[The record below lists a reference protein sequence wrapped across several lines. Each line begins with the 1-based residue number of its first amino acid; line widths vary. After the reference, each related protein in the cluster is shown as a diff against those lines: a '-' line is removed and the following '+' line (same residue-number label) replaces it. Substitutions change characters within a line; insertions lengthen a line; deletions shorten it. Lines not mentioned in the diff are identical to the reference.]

1 MNVPPKE
8 FIRVMPNVLKVFVVE
23 IYKKAGV
30 SDEDANFLTDLLA
43 TNDLRGVFSHGT
55 RQTAAYARLMRD
67 GKVNPRP
74 KVRLVD
80 ESPTTAIYDGDGGL
94 GYFPSYR
101 AAQAAVKKAKALG
114 LGGAISRNHNH
125 FGAAGIYSRVA
136 MEADC
141 IGFSV
146 SAHRF
151 ERSTGSLVYSAGGG
165 SPMSFAIPTGIEPP
179 MVIDMATS
187 FWPDRS
193 EDFADVFSKMPA
205 AFFKS
210 FGLGAVCQALGGF
223 MAGIWL
229 FAKSEPGIWEAAN
242 QGAFILAVD
251 VSRFMPIAD
260 FKRDMD
266 EYVRSVRNMRPFP
279 GYDRA
284 ELPGG
289 LEWERE
295 RQWAKEGIPIGKNH
309 QATLEEVAKEFA
321 VTVPW

>member
-1 MNVPPKE
+1 MNVPPKD
-8 FIRVMPNVLKVFVVE
+8 FIRVMPSVLKPFVVE
-23 IYKKAGV
+23 LYKKVGV
-30 SDEDANFLTDLLA
+30 SDADANLLVDLLV

-55 RQTAAYARLMRD
+55 RQTAAYVRLMKD

-74 KVRLVD
+74 KVRLVE
-80 ESPTTAIYDGDGGL
+80 ESPTTAIFDGDGGL
-94 GYFPSYR
+94 GYFPSYQ
-101 AAQAAVKKAKALG
+101 AAQTAVKKAKELG
-114 LGGAISRNHNH
+114 LGAGISRNHNH
-125 FGAAGIYSRVA
+125 FGAAGIYSRIA
-136 MEADC
+136 MNSDC

-151 ERSTGSLVYSAGGG
+151 ERSPNSLCYHAGGG
-165 SPMSFAIPTGIEPP
+165 SPMSYAIPTGSEPP
-179 MVIDMATS
+179 IIVDMATS
-187 FWPDRS
+187 FWPDKS
-193 EDFADVFSKMPA
+193 EDFNDVFSKMPA

-229 FAKSEPGIWEAAN
+229 FAKKEPGIWEAAN
-242 QGAFILAVD
+242 QGAFILAID
-251 VSRFMPIAD
+251 VSRFMPLAD

-266 EYVRSVRNMRPFP
+266 EYARSVRKMRPFP

-284 ELPGG
+284 DLPGG

-309 QATLEEVAKEFA
+309 QTTLEDVAKEFS
-321 VTVPW
+321 VPVPW